1 MNDRMNKLVYQVA
14 SDKGVLV
21 TFGQEIN
28 EETIQIIL
36 SFEKKLNASNLSG
49 VVETIRGFCTLFVSY
64 DPLDID
70 CVTLINH
77 LKEVQYEISE
87 DRINKTF
94 CHSGKIIEIPAVYGG
109 GYGHDLKLVSDLLG
123 ISEEEVIKLHSY
135 GDRLVI
141 FNGFTGG
148 TAYFKGDNE
157 LFDLPRKKTPVI
169 FCPEGSL
176 VFSDG
181 LATVFRATGGPTGW
195 YSIGRSPLKQWYH
208 HKEPPILIKIGD
220 WIRYRRIDEKEFH
233 KIRQEVDQGTYKLR
247 YF

>member
-1 MNDRMNKLVYQVA
+1 MNKLVYQVA

-21 TFGQEIN
+21 TFAREIN
-28 EETIQIIL
+28 EETIQMIL

-49 VVETIRGFCTLFVSY
+49 VVETIQGFCTLFVSY
-64 DPLDID
+64 DPLEINY
-70 CVTLINH
+70 VTLINH
-77 LKEVQYEISE
+77 LKKVEYEVSK
-87 DRINKTF
+87 DRTNKTIF
-94 CHSGKIIEIPAVYGG
+94 HSSKIIEIPAVYGG
-109 GYGHDLKLVSDLLG
+109 EYGPDLKLVSNLLK

-157 LFDLPRKKTPVI
+157 LFDLPRKKTPVLY
-169 FCPEGSL
+169 CPEGSL
-176 VFSDG
+176 VFSDS

-195 YSIGRSPLKQWYH
+195 YSIGRSPLKQWYP
-208 HKEPPILIKIGD
+208 HKDPPILIKIGD
-220 WIRYRRIDEKEFH
+220 WIRYRRIDEEEFYKIKE
-233 KIRQEVDQGTYKLR
+233 EVDQGKYKLR